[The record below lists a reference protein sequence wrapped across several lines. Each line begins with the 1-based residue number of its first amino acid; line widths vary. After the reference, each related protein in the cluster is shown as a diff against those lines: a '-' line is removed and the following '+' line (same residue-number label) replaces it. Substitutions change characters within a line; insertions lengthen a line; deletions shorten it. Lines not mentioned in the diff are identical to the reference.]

1 MKRASGSVAS
11 GPAGSASRARARRL
25 VVTVQSAVRAARPSA
40 AQIKRWAAAA
50 FGGEDRR
57 AGGALEG
64 GALAIRIVDEPES
77 AALNGRYRG
86 LSKST
91 NVLAFPAE
99 LDVPVPPEEPP
110 PIGDL
115 VICAPVLAREAEA
128 QGKSLDAHW
137 AHIVVHGALHLLG
150 YDHEIEADARVME
163 DREREIL
170 GSLGYEDPY
179 SSERQ

>member
-1 MKRASGSVAS
+1 MSRVARPS
-11 GPAGSASRARARRL
+11 PLPDRSL
-25 VVTVQSAVRAARPSA
+25 VVTVQSAVRGPRPSA
-40 AQIKRWAAAA
+40 AQIKRWATAALRPDA
-50 FGGEDRR
+50 R
-57 AGGALEG
+57 GAVT
-64 GALAIRIVDEPES
+64 IRIVDEAES

-86 LSKST
+86 LSKPT

-99 LDVPVPPEEPP
+99 LEVPGPPDEPL

-115 VICAPVLAREAEA
+115 VICLPVLAGEAEA

-137 AHIVVHGALHLLG
+137 AHIVIHGALHLLG
-150 YDHEIEADARVME
+150 YDHEAEADARVME

-170 GSLGYEDPY
+170 GGFGYEDPY